1 MSWHKKLGRR
11 ILLKLLSNA
20 TPEGLLR
27 KSEHKVLQAFNNAA
41 KSSTAYQT
49 LLSEAGIKSEQIQS
63 IEDFRAL
70 CPILGKE
77 NTFARFNIHE
87 LCAGAKL
94 NNVANV
100 LTSSGAGG
108 HFAFG
113 LSSAQQ
119 MQQLPDAIDLG
130 LQLAFDVDNKKT
142 LLINCLPMG
151 VTFPSNA
158 ATLAQ
163 TSVREDMA
171 HAIATKIGPYYK
183 QVIFIGDPLFLKLFT
198 DFAREKN
205 TAWSRQTIH
214 VVIGEEIF
222 GENYRSYLASQFN
235 INLDDEKGGF
245 IGSSMGVGELGLN
258 LFYETRE
265 TVKLR
270 RSAHSSAEHSEQLF
284 NLNDTS
290 ALPMLFTYNPLAT
303 HVEILEPD
311 ENGYG
316 KLTITLTD
324 KKTVLPLLRY
334 QTGDIARLI
343 PLSLQESTIFKNHN
357 FPQLPMIAVRGR
369 DKDTLYNG
377 IHLASYKDSL
387 YANKKFA
394 EQITGAMKLE
404 QTDGKTTI
412 NVQLRKKA
420 TMPHELEEHFQNA
433 IPGDPATHS
442 IILWPFCEFP
452 FGMNLDYERKFSYLD
467 QKNLDS

>member
-1 MSWHKKLGRR
+1 MNWYKKLGRK
-11 ILLKLLSNA
+11 ILLKLLASA

-27 KSEHKVLQAFNNAA
+27 KSEQKVLQAFNYTA
-41 KSSTAYQT
+41 KSSVAYQT
-49 LLSEAGIKSEQIQS
+49 LLSEAGINAGQIQS
-63 IEDFRAL
+63 IDDFHAL

-77 NTFARFNIHE
+77 NTFARFDIHE
-87 LCAGAKL
+87 LCSGEKL
-94 NNVANV
+94 NTVANV

-113 LSSAQQ
+113 LSSHKQ

-130 LQLAFDVDNKKT
+130 LQLAFDVDSKKT

-158 ATLAQ
+158 VTLAQ

-171 HAIATKIGPYYK
+171 HAIATKIGPYYR
-183 QVIFIGDPLFLKLFT
+183 QVIFIGDPLFLKLLT
-198 DFAREKN
+198 DYAREKN
-205 TAWSRQTIH
+205 SGWSKQTIH

-222 GENYRSYLASQFN
+222 GENYRSYLAKQFCL
-235 INLDDEKGGF
+235 NLDDDKGGF

-270 RSAHSSAEHSEQLF
+270 RGAHSNTEQSKQLF
-284 NLNDTS
+284 NLPSTD

-303 HVEILEPD
+303 HVEILEAD

-324 KKTVLPLLRY
+324 KKAILPLLRY

-343 PLSLQESTIFKNHN
+343 PLALQTSKNFEQHD
-357 FPQLPMIAVRGR
+357 FPQLPMIAVKGR
-369 DKDTLYNG
+369 DKDTLPNG
-377 IHLASYKDSL
+377 LHLALYKEAL
-387 YANKKFA
+387 YSDHQAA
-394 EQITGAMKLE
+394 EQITGAMKIESHKNLI
-404 QTDGKTTI
+404 TI
-412 NVQLRKKA
+412 NIQLRKEA
-420 TMPHELEEHFQNA
+420 TVTPELEAVFQKSM
-433 IPGDPATHS
+433 PGKPNTNS
-442 IILWPFCEFP
+442 IKLWPFSAFP
-452 FGMNLDYERKFSYLD
+452 FGMSLDYERKFAHLSA
-467 QKNLDS
+467 KTS